1 MGLATPPLPFRAVCV
16 QSNEPSAHPYFH
28 NVLPSQCQEPS
39 VVWLAPPSVRMGWVD
54 DYQKTF
60 VSGTRDNHL
69 AACRKPLVANFSLA
83 DQPTADK
90 AAARSRSILVG
101 RAAAKS
107 GLAVWTP
114 RVVRLVQLCDME
126 QLTAK
131 RTCSAFSSHVVRPSA
146 LAYRCARFM
155 SLDPIGRRTFSI

>member
-1 MGLATPPLPFRAVCV
+1 
-16 QSNEPSAHPYFH
+16 
-28 NVLPSQCQEPS
+28 
-39 VVWLAPPSVRMGWVD
+39 MGWVD

-60 VSGTRDNHL
+60 VSGARDNHL

-83 DQPTADK
+83 DQPPADK
-90 AAARSRSILVG
+90 AAARGRSILVG

-114 RVVRLVQLCDME
+114 RVDRLVQLCNVE

-131 RTCSAFSSHVVRPSA
+131 RTCSAFSSHVVHPSG
-146 LAYRCARFM
+146 LTYRCARFM
-155 SLDPIGRRTFSI
+155 LLDATGRRAFLIWRNPAAQFEIRRLGHNR